1 MDFLSEELLYPD
13 SACSTLGGLLVRD
26 EGEVHLELESKG
38 LLSNYERVVEQLASL
53 DQKAQTIVG
62 LEGLLL
68 ALIAIFAASI
78 GPNNFPVRAA
88 TWASML
94 LLLSSA
100 LCSLLVLRV
109 RWGTTIIAKSNN
121 VEEGMINYRGWRD
134 HKLRL
139 HTAALTLLAMGLL
152 GLVVVIT
159 VVLL

>member
-1 MDFLSEELLYPD
+1 MRVY
-13 SACSTLGGLLVRD
+13 GLRD

-53 DQKAQTIVG
+53 DQKAQTMVG

-68 ALIAIFAASI
+68 ALIAIFSASI
-78 GPNNFPVRAA
+78 PNNFPVRAA

-94 LLLSSA
+94 LLLGSA
-100 LCSLLVLRV
+100 LCSLLMLRV
-109 RWGTTIIAKSNN
+109 RWGTAIIAKSKN

-134 HKLRL
+134 HKSRL
-139 HTAALTLLAMGLL
+139 HKAALTLLATGLI